1 MDKASGKLDP
11 LLASPKASMM
21 RPMTMIWRNQREIYR
36 PAHIK
41 RSHTLRYVL
50 KNRATDEVLFVCL
63 FTLYLKEDV
72 NEDGSIKE
80 GVEGGK
86 PHALTNGE
94 GGKDDSAKEDVPE
107 MAPVVETSPDDL
119 D

>member
-1 MDKASGKLDP
+1 MSSIFNCHSCVHANCSARKE
-11 LLASPKASMM
+11 
-21 RPMTMIWRNQREIYR
+21 Q
-36 PAHIK
+36 K

-50 KNRATDEVLFVCL
+50 KNRKTGTVYLVVL
-63 FTLYLKEDV
+63 FTLFLKEDV

-86 PHALTNGE
+86 LLGAPPKGVDDHVDHKDGNKAEQHADEKKPDVGE
-94 GGKDDSAKEDVPE
+94 G
-107 MAPVVETSPDDL
+107 TSPDDV